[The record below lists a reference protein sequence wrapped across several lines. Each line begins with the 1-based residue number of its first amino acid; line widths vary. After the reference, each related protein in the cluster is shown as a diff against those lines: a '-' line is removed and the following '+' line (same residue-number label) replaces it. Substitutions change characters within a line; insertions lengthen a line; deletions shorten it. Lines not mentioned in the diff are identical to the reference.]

1 MSKRFP
7 SLSDILPVFAIIA
20 ALFYG
25 WTMLVFLWK
34 LPGWLFFLSLGE
46 IAILFA
52 FELTTNLVESLAVL
66 ALILLVT
73 ALLPSRILKD
83 HFPSRGG
90 AVALAVVGTMILLLH
105 LAVTK
110 RIGLASS
117 WPIWTLVIGILSA
130 SLAWVASRFGMAGRF
145 LAGLGDRLTVFLF
158 ILLPLSVISLAVV
171 LVRLFF

>member
-110 RIGLASS
+110 RIGLAAS
-117 WPIWTLVIGILSA
+117 WPTWTLLIGLLSA
-130 SLAWVASRFGMAGRF
+130 SLAWVASRFGIAGRF